1 MEIGVLSGKGG
12 AGKTFV
18 ATNLARVIENAY
30 YIDCDVEEPNGHLFF
45 KGERIREE
53 TVYVKIPTPIKDRCT
68 GCREC
73 VDFCRFNALSYVGEN
88 LLVFEDICHSC
99 GGCSLVCKEDALVE
113 VDRPVGKIISEKDRD
128 TNIYTGLM
136 NIGESSGTPII
147 NRLKDSIERL
157 DATKVIDC
165 PPGTACSVMDSIKN
179 NDFCL
184 VVVEPTVFGLH
195 NFKMVHKLLKIFS
208 KELAVVIN
216 KSLGDK
222 DLIED
227 YCRENDIEILL
238 DIPFDRELARK
249 NAEASLVVD
258 ESKEYR
264 KMFTDLY
271 NKISR
276 RVAYEETT
284 NS

>member
-18 ATNLARVIENAY
+18 ATNLARVIENSY

-45 KGERIREE
+45 EGEKIGEE
-53 TVYVKIPTPIKDRCT
+53 TVYVKIPTLVKDRCT

-113 VDRPVGKIISEKDRD
+113 VDRPVGKIIRERDRD
-128 TNIYTGLM
+128 TNIYTGVM

-165 PPGTACSVMDSIKN
+165 PPGTACTVMDSIKN

-184 VVVEPTVFGLH
+184 VVVEPTVFGLD

-216 KSLGDK
+216 KSFGDK
-222 DLIED
+222 SLIED

-249 NAEASLVVD
+249 NAEANLVVD

-276 RVAYEETT
+276 RVAYEETI